1 MITYSNRIN
10 NNCVP
15 CKGTSGSTGGTT
27 NTGSTTGSTN
37 TGSTNTGKTG
47 GSTIKT
53 DVTINNV
60 KCGTQKILSIT
71 LIKDKVVVM
80 FDDCSYITADKSVID
95 ENFCSELAEQMNQG
109 IEALTTQLTQL
120 QEQVNTLGSK
130 EDKDTVY
137 DDTEVKDRLSK
148 IEEKLKD
155 TVEVS
160 NFNGDVSFVA
170 FNPTK

>member
-1 MITYSNRIN
+1 MVTYSNRIN
-10 NNCVP
+10 NTCVP
-15 CKGTSGSTGGTT
+15 CKGTSGSTSGTT
-27 NTGSTTGSTN
+27 NNGSTSGSTN

-109 IEALTTQLTQL
+109 IEALTTQLTKL
-120 QEQVNTLGSK
+120 EEQVNTLGSK
-130 EDKDTVY
+130 EDKDTIY
-137 DDTEVKDRLSK
+137 DDTEIKEKVSA
-148 IEEKLKD
+148 IEEKLGNLVDIQDFAGK
-155 TVEVS
+155 T
-160 NFNGDVSFVA
+160 SFKA
-170 FNPTK
+170 FPA